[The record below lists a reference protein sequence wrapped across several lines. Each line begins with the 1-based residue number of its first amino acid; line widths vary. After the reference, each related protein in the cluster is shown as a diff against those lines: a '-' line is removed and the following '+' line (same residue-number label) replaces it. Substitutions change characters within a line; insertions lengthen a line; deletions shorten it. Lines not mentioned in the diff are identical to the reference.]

1 LPLSTSSQ
9 PTTSFAARLRHA
21 LAAYSGKIR
30 LFQPN
35 ARLYLFNTILVGL
48 AYGVFRLLFN
58 FYILSLDFDEAF
70 LGRLLTISSA
80 MSLAGALPAGY
91 ISDRIG
97 RKPSLLLANLM
108 LTASVLGMVL
118 WRSPDGLYTM
128 NLLTGFAQSLMG
140 VTMGPFLMESSGE
153 EERTYLFSFN
163 MGLQTTAGFFGN
175 WVGGRLPA
183 WFGATYHV
191 APTSTTAYG
200 WAIASVAGFSLFAA
214 LPIVLLRRKH
224 TPRQEGEDAISP
236 FQFARKNPILL
247 AKLVS
252 PMLITSLGAGL
263 LMPFINIF
271 FRSIHQ
277 RSDASIGS
285 LFAWG
290 SLAMGIGLL
299 IAPPLA
305 DRWGK
310 IRIVVGCQ
318 ALSIPFLALLGF
330 SPWYG
335 LSAIAYLARLALMNM
350 SLPVYD
356 TFVMEHAEPE
366 ARGTVASLVSM
377 SWNFGWVFSPSISGL
392 LQVHYGFDPIFL
404 GTISAYIIAIS
415 LYWRFFGRT
424 ES

>member
-1 LPLSTSSQ
+1 MPLSTSSQ
-9 PTTSFAARLRHA
+9 PTSPFSARLRQA
-21 LAAYSGKIR
+21 LANYSGKIR

-35 ARLYLFNTILVGL
+35 ARLYLLNTILVGL

-58 FYILSLDFDEAF
+58 FYILSLDYDEAF
-70 LGRLLTISSA
+70 LGRLLTISSL

-91 ISDRIG
+91 VSDRIG
-97 RKPSLLLANLM
+97 RKTSLLLANLM
-108 LTASVLGMVL
+108 LTTAVFGMVL
-118 WRSPDGLYTM
+118 WRSPEGLYTM
-128 NLLTGFAQSLMG
+128 NALTGLAQSLMG
-140 VTMGPFLMESSGE
+140 ITMGPFLMENSDE

-163 MGLQTTAGFFGN
+163 MGLQTTAGFLGN
-175 WVGGRLPA
+175 WLGGRLPA
-183 WFGATYHV
+183 WFGAVYNLT
-191 APTSTTAYG
+191 ATSTTAYG
-200 WAIASVAGFSLFAA
+200 WAIALIAGLSLFSA
-214 LPIVLLRRKH
+214 LPLVLLKRKD
-224 TPRQEGEDAISP
+224 TPRQEGAQSLSP
-236 FQFARKNPILL
+236 LLYARKNPVMLG
-247 AKLVS
+247 KLVS
-252 PMLITSLGAGL
+252 PMLVTSLGAGL

-271 FRSIHQ
+271 FRSIHH

-310 IRIVVGCQ
+310 IRTVVACQ

-335 LSAIAYLARLALMNM
+335 ISAIAYLARLALMNM

-377 SWNFGWVFSPSISGL
+377 SWNFGWVFSPSISGV
-392 LQVHYGFDPIFL
+392 LQVRYGFDPIFL
-404 GTISAYIIAIS
+404 GTISTYIIAIS

-424 ES
+424 RS